1 MNILVTGSQGQL
13 GSEFQQI
20 SHLFPHWNFIFYDLP
35 ELDITDKNSVDNII
49 KYKNI
54 NVIIN
59 CAAYTAVDKA
69 ETETENAFKV
79 NAYGVKLL
87 AEAAKEANSLLVHI
101 STDYVFDG
109 KTHFPWKESDTA
121 RPVNV
126 YGKSKLEGE
135 EIIREIDPS
144 HLIIRTSWLYSNYGN
159 NFYKTMQ
166 LNGRVRDTL
175 YVVSDQAGTPT
186 YARDLVYVILEI
198 LNHIRMDEHY
208 AETYHFS
215 NEGICSWYD
224 FACAIM
230 DLSQLHCRVIPCET
244 CAYPTPAERPAYSVF
259 NKTKIKKHWGI
270 QIRHWHKSLEE
281 CVNEKIKKE

>member
-13 GSEFQQI
+13 GSELQQI

-69 ETETENAFKV
+69 ETETENAFNV
-79 NAYGVKLL
+79 NVTGAKLL
-87 AEAAKEANSLLVHI
+87 AEAAKEANALLVHI

-109 KTHFPWKESDTA
+109 KTHSPWKESDAT
-121 RPVNV
+121 RPLNV

-135 EIIREIDPS
+135 KAIREVNPS

-166 LNGRVRDTL
+166 RLGMERDSLNVI
-175 YVVSDQAGTPT
+175 SDQAGTPT
-186 YARDLVYVILEI
+186 YARDLAYVIAKI
-198 LNHIRMDEHY
+198 LSKIRIDKQY
-208 AETYHFS
+208 AEIYHFS

-230 DLSQLHCRVIPCET
+230 EISKLNCKVKPVET
-244 CAYPTPAERPAYSVF
+244 CEYPAPSTRPAYSVL
-259 NKTKIKKHWGI
+259 NKTKIKHHWGI
-270 QIRHWHKSLEE
+270 QIRHWRKALEE
-281 CVNEKIKKE
+281 CIKEYNISV